1 MLWFCVE
8 LPALGLEV
16 CARRMLDDERP
27 AVLVHD
33 NRVVA
38 CNATATASGIALG
51 SSLAT
56 AHSISHGLV
65 HFGRDI
71 AAEHVRLR
79 FLADAAY
86 RFSATISIQEPSAI
100 LLEVGGSLKL
110 FGGLYGLK
118 RGLISLFGEF
128 GHRVEIGTAHT
139 PLAALA
145 FARARESIELPR
157 WPDAND
163 VKTLTLKSLRRISL
177 RHTECDLATIERFS
191 NMGITTLGQVFG
203 LPTAE
208 LGRRFGP
215 KLLDYVDRLSGQHP
229 DPRICITPAA
239 NFTTELN
246 FLQSISNKEALAF
259 PMQRL
264 AQDLSN
270 WLIGR
275 QLGVLRINWRF
286 TPFDSRATSMEIEFA
301 QPEQNKQALLSIS
314 RLKLD
319 VLDLP
324 EEVLSLRLSSVRLAP
339 WQADNNLLFAR
350 TGHAGNSQ
358 AELIDQ
364 FKARLG
370 DGVCCGIA
378 TNDDHSPELAWKPTT
393 PNARPQRMQPSRLQT
408 RGRVSPEGTA
418 VRRPIWLL
426 DAPKAT
432 QRRHLTLLRGPER
445 IDVGWWTSANVYD
458 PAQRDYFVAR
468 HADGAQCWVFVD
480 ANGEW
485 FIHGYFA

>member
-16 CARRMLDDERP
+16 CARRMLDDDGP
-27 AVLVHD
+27 AVLAQD

-38 CNATATASGIALG
+38 CNTAARARGIALG

-65 HFGRDI
+65 HFSRDI
-71 AAEHVRLR
+71 AAERTRLR

-100 LLEVGGSLKL
+100 LLEVSGSLKL
-110 FGGLYGLK
+110 FGGVYGLK
-118 RGLISLFGEF
+118 RGLISLFGEL
-128 GHRVEIGTAHT
+128 GHRTEIGIAHT

-145 FARARESIELPR
+145 LARARENTEFPR
-157 WPDAND
+157 WPTADD
-163 VKTLTLKSLRRISL
+163 VKSLSLKSLRRISL
-177 RHTECDLATIERFS
+177 HHTECDLSTVERFA
-191 NMGITTLGQVFG
+191 NMGVVSLGQVFG

-215 KLLDYVDRLSGQHP
+215 KLLDYLDRLSGQRQ

-239 NFTTELN
+239 GFTAELN

-264 AQDLSN
+264 AQDLGN

-275 QLGVLRINWRF
+275 QLGVMRIGWRF
-286 TPFDSRATSMEIEFA
+286 VQFNSQATAMEVEFA
-301 QPEQNKQALLSIS
+301 QPEQNRQALLSIS

-339 WQADNNLLFAR
+339 WQAENNPLFAR
-350 TGHAGNSQ
+350 TEHAGHSR
-358 AELIDQ
+358 AELLDQ

-370 DGVCCGIA
+370 DGVCSGI
-378 TNDDHSPELAWKPTT
+378 TTHDDHSPESAWKPT
-393 PNARPQRMQPSRLQT
+393 PPDVRPQRAQIHVHAKGQQRLLQ
-408 RGRVSPEGTA
+408 GLA
-418 VRRPIWLL
+418 VRRPLWLL
-426 DAPKAT
+426 DAPKPT
-432 QRRHLTLLRGPER
+432 QRHHLALLRGPER
-445 IDVGWWTSANVYD
+445 IDVGWWMSANVYD

-468 HADGAQCWVFVD
+468 HADGTQCWVFVD
-480 ANGEW
+480 GNGEW